1 MGQGYGNILVI
12 TVSNKPT
19 FCRLFSKNM
28 NFLNKKIFFTLF
40 LTVFLLFIHVGAI
53 KFSWYYMF
61 YEFDM
66 IPHFL
71 GGLVIFLIIY
81 NFSLIFRREI
91 KIFNI
96 IWLVFLVTI
105 GWEFFE
111 IYLDNTFGVEYA
123 RTFDSLSDI
132 CLGVAGA
139 TIGAFF
145 TARIN
150 KNIYNNINGK

>member
-1 MGQGYGNILVI
+1 
-12 TVSNKPT
+12 
-19 FCRLFSKNM
+19 
-28 NFLNKKIFFTLF
+28 
-40 LTVFLLFIHVGAI
+40 
-53 KFSWYYMF
+53 MF

-139 TIGAFF
+139 TTGVFF

>member
-1 MGQGYGNILVI
+1 
-12 TVSNKPT
+12 
-19 FCRLFSKNM
+19 M

-40 LTVFLLFIHVGAI
+40 LSGLLLFVHVGAI
-53 KFSWYYMF
+53 KFGWYYMV

-81 NFSLIFRREI
+81 NFASIFKKEL
-91 KIFNI
+91 KISEI
-96 IWLVFLVTI
+96 IWLVFFVTI

-132 CLGVAGA
+132 CLGVAGS
-139 TIGAFF
+139 IVGAFF
-145 TARIN
+145 TAKIE
-150 KNIYNNINGK
+150 KTVYNNINGKS